1 MMLFHNKLHELELEN
16 TDSFQSIQNTESR
29 REIGNMVK
37 YLSASSLSLYQIQI
51 IRKDL
56 IGMAAE
62 GEQNNLSV
70 KDILGREPKEFC
82 DEIIENSGEHAGWE
96 HFMRLLL
103 EILQISALV
112 YLIQFIFINSVPASY
127 GIDYAFIVW
136 LVVWCAGGVFL
147 PDYINRKSSVQPKPY
162 GRYLGWL
169 CRLLAFLSFAWLI
182 SSPLAGQFVIR
193 ANGWLIIAVILL
205 MLAGTTV
212 GMNRH
217 WANCAQR
224 FPGNM

>member
-1 MMLFHNKLHELELEN
+1 MMLFHNKLRELELEN

-82 DEIIENSGEHAGWE
+82 E
-96 HFMRLLL
+96 
-103 EILQISALV
+103 
-112 YLIQFIFINSVPASY
+112 
-127 GIDYAFIVW
+127 
-136 LVVWCAGGVFL
+136 
-147 PDYINRKSSVQPKPY
+147 
-162 GRYLGWL
+162 
-169 CRLLAFLSFAWLI
+169 
-182 SSPLAGQFVIR
+182 
-193 ANGWLIIAVILL
+193 
-205 MLAGTTV
+205 
-212 GMNRH
+212 NRH
-217 WANCAQR
+217 WSNCAQR
-224 FPGNM
+224 FPDNM